1 MKVWIVW
8 VCGMTIEDAKIF
20 TTLKQ
25 ATTCTK
31 ILAKEAET
39 SLNKM
44 KKSISIIDDDCFT
57 TWENDHDII
66 YMRETTTDIL

>member
-25 ATTCTK
+25 ATTYTK

-44 KKSISIIDDDCFT
+44 NKYISVIDDDCFT